1 MKDKINFIKHIRLWG
16 VVFLIALAVV
26 ILIINTIN
34 AYRDFNNCAK
44 KMRMVYVAG
53 QKEDIRQEVLR
64 VVDMIEYQ
72 HSLSE
77 KRTKDI
83 IKKRV
88 YEAHAV
94 AQHLYEK
101 NKGSKSASEIQQM
114 IIDAL
119 GPIKFEEDR
128 GYFFISRLD
137 GVAVLFPSNPDFVGV
152 NLINGPDTNT
162 QNITEGML
170 TIANRSGEGF
180 YEYHWIKPG
189 MSGRDFKKISF
200 IKRFKPYNWII
211 GAGLYVEDVEKKAK
225 KEMLSII
232 SRIRFGKEGYI
243 FINRLNGD
251 ALVSNG
257 KIIDGKKKL
266 WEVFNKNPEKTK
278 EIFEKEYKA
287 AQNPEGDYIYYSL
300 FKLTNQDK
308 ESPKASFIFGIP
320 KWNWIVGAGVYL
332 DDVEKK
338 ISLIKAKMYKQ
349 IEISVFYFSIVT
361 FGIVA
366 VFLFLFNNLTQRLK
380 NDFELFSS
388 FFDRAVI
395 SNEPI
400 DIDEIKF
407 SEFAQMAE
415 NANKM
420 LRDKVKAQQDLLD
433 EKEQLFVTIRSI
445 GDGVITTDEFGNVV
459 LMNTIAEKLT
469 GWSIDSAKGKQLS
482 EIFNIIDEAT
492 RSTVVNPVNEAL
504 KKGCIVGLANHTI
517 LISKDGYEYNIAD
530 SAAPIRDAHSKIRGV
545 VLVFRDVTEKHKTER
560 ELLKT
565 KKLESIGVLAGGIAH
580 DFNNILTGIFGNI
593 ELAKLKIPEE
603 HPAYTFLDTAYRAL
617 EKATHL
623 TKQLLTFAKGGDPI
637 LEAVNLKSVVQS
649 TVDFNLSG
657 SNVKA
662 EFNLSDNLWQVK
674 ADKGQMSQVIAN
686 LIINAKEAMP
696 EGGSLY
702 IKAENVEN
710 PLPALKGCF
719 VKLTIKDSGIGI
731 PKEFL
736 EKIFDPYF
744 STKQTGSGLG
754 LSTVHSIVVKH
765 NGYISV
771 DSTIGAGTTF
781 IIYIP
786 TEKHSCKNP
795 FSTSKRHD
803 KSTDSVSAQILIMDD
818 EVMVRDVTEAMLGS
832 CGYKVDFA
840 ADGKDAIE
848 KYTSAAESGQP
859 FDIVIM
865 DLTIP
870 GGVGGEEAI
879 KKLLLINPDAKVI
892 VASGYS
898 TDSIMAN
905 YSNYG
910 FKGRIVKPFQL
921 NELVNEI
928 ARVMKL
934 G

>member
-1 MKDKINFIKHIRLWG
+1 MKAKINFIKHIRLWG
-16 VVFLIALAVV
+16 VILLIALAVIILV
-26 ILIINTIN
+26 INIIN

-44 KMRMVYVAG
+44 KMRIVYVAE
-53 QKEDIRQEVLR
+53 QKEDIKQEVLR
-64 VVDMIEYQ
+64 VVDMIEYH
-72 HSLSE
+72 HSLSQKQTKKNIKE
-77 KRTKDI
+77 CVCEAYDIEKDI
-83 IKKRV
+83 
-88 YEAHAV
+88 
-94 AQHLYEK
+94 K
-101 NKGSKSASEIQQM
+101 NE
-114 IIDAL
+114 
-119 GPIKFEEDR
+119 
-128 GYFFISRLD
+128 
-137 GVAVLFPSNPDFVGV
+137 LF
-152 NLINGPDTNT
+152 
-162 QNITEGML
+162 
-170 TIANRSGEGF
+170 
-180 YEYHWIKPG
+180 
-189 MSGRDFKKISF
+189 
-200 IKRFKPYNWII
+200 
-211 GAGLYVEDVEKKAK
+211 
-225 KEMLSII
+225 SII
-232 SRIRFGKEGYI
+232 SRVRFGKEGYI
-243 FINRLNGD
+243 FINRFNGD
-251 ALVSNG
+251 ALVTNG
-257 KIIDGKKKL
+257 KIIGGKKKL
-266 WEVFNKNPEKTK
+266 WELFNKDPEKTK
-278 EIFEKEYKA
+278 ELFEKEYKA
-287 AQNPEGDYIYYSL
+287 AQKPEGDYIYYS
-300 FKLTNQDK
+300 FVKLTNPDK
-308 ESPKASFIFGIP
+308 ESPKASFVFGIP
-320 KWNWIVGAGVYL
+320 KWKWIVGAGVYL
-332 DDVEKK
+332 DDVEKE
-338 ISLIKAKMYKQ
+338 ISLIKARMYKQ
-349 IEISVFYFSIVT
+349 IKMSILYFSIVT

-366 VFLFLFNNLTQRLK
+366 VFLFLFNNWTQRLK

-388 FFDRAVI
+388 FFDRAAI
-395 SNEPI
+395 SNEPV
-400 DIDEIKF
+400 DMDKIKF

-420 LRDKVKAQQDLLD
+420 LSDKVKAQQDLLD

-445 GDGVITTDEFGNVV
+445 GDGVITTDKAGNVV

-469 GWSIDSAKGKQLS
+469 GWSIESARGKPLS
-482 EIFNIIDEAT
+482 ETFNIIDENT
-492 RSTVVNPVNEAL
+492 RSTVINPVKEAL

-517 LISKDGYEYNIAD
+517 LISKDGSEYNIAD
-530 SAAPIRDAHSKIRGV
+530 SAAPIRDANSKIRGV
-545 VLVFRDVTEKHKTER
+545 VLVFRDVTEKQRTEK

-565 KKLESIGVLAGGIAH
+565 KRLESIGLLAGGIAH

-593 ELAKLKIPEE
+593 ELAKLNIPEK
-603 HPAYTFLDTAYRAL
+603 HPAYTFLDTAYCAL

-662 EFNLSDNLWQVK
+662 EFDLSDDLWQIK

-696 EGGSLY
+696 EGGLLY
-702 IKAENVEN
+702 IKAENIEN
-710 PLPALKGCF
+710 PLLALKGFF

-744 STKQTGSGLG
+744 STKQAGSGLG

-771 DSTIGAGTTF
+771 NSIIGTGTTF
-781 IIYIP
+781 TIYIP
-786 TEKHSCKNP
+786 TEKHLCKYMVTTHKSYGQNSN
-795 FSTSKRHD
+795 STSAH
-803 KSTDSVSAQILIMDD
+803 ILIMDD
-818 EVMVRDVTEAMLGS
+818 EVMVRSVIEAMLDS

-840 ADGKDAIE
+840 TDGKDAIE
-848 KYTSAAESGQP
+848 KYIAADKSGQP

-870 GGVGGEEAI
+870 GGMGGEETI

-905 YSNYG
+905 YNRYG

-921 NELVNEI
+921 DELRNELI
-928 ARVMKL
+928 RVMKL